1 MSQQQQQ
8 HIRKSKRTRML
19 TEKAKAETNTI
30 SLVNH
35 KLPTTTTTTTRK
47 KSFSLPKTKKRKISS
62 IEEEEE
68 AAKLS
73 DKIDPVEKLLSLTNV
88 NQDFL
93 LDWEDNSH
101 RNHHT
106 SISSSST
113 SNNGITSGSLIS
125 SNTSNCGFSPRSG
138 YHSSSSSISSLFSQ
152 NEESEIDEYD
162 YDYESED
169 YEEPNEI
176 ESVNFTKIIQDNI
189 RQYYVKRR
197 LENQYKDSFALLN
210 KQNHNQDDEEE
221 ENPLLSSASPT
232 SNRSIFKQCEVPF
245 FKSVNF
251 GNKPKEYTIEDY
263 FQYDNAEEEEEE
275 EKKEEEK
282 EDESKSVTTS
292 EDNESNGV
300 SPITTPK
307 STMQSLYI
315 PKINNNYRRL
325 PMNIINHNN
334 ITTNSCNN
342 NNNLNNLQDLSKILN
357 KNSIITG
364 NASEMISAGNFMLT
378 DFYL

>member
-1 MSQQQQQ
+1 M
-8 HIRKSKRTRML
+8 
-19 TEKAKAETNTI
+19 
-30 SLVNH
+30 
-35 KLPTTTTTTTRK
+35 
-47 KSFSLPKTKKRKISS
+47 
-62 IEEEEE
+62 
-68 AAKLS
+68 
-73 DKIDPVEKLLSLTNV
+73 SLTNV

-245 FKSVNF
+245 LKCEFW
-251 GNKPKEYTIEDY
+251 
-263 FQYDNAEEEEEE
+263 
-275 EKKEEEK
+275 
-282 EDESKSVTTS
+282 
-292 EDNESNGV
+292 
-300 SPITTPK
+300 
-307 STMQSLYI
+307 
-315 PKINNNYRRL
+315 
-325 PMNIINHNN
+325 
-334 ITTNSCNN
+334 
-342 NNNLNNLQDLSKILN
+342 
-357 KNSIITG
+357 
-364 NASEMISAGNFMLT
+364 
-378 DFYL
+378 

>member
-1 MSQQQQQ
+1 M
-8 HIRKSKRTRML
+8 
-19 TEKAKAETNTI
+19 
-30 SLVNH
+30 
-35 KLPTTTTTTTRK
+35 
-47 KSFSLPKTKKRKISS
+47 
-62 IEEEEE
+62 
-68 AAKLS
+68 
-73 DKIDPVEKLLSLTNV
+73 SLTNV

-152 NEESEIDEYD
+152 NEESEIDEYA

-221 ENPLLSSASPT
+221 ENPLSSASPT

-245 FKSVNF
+245 LKV
-251 GNKPKEYTIEDY
+251 
-263 FQYDNAEEEEEE
+263 
-275 EKKEEEK
+275 
-282 EDESKSVTTS
+282 
-292 EDNESNGV
+292 
-300 SPITTPK
+300 
-307 STMQSLYI
+307 
-315 PKINNNYRRL
+315 
-325 PMNIINHNN
+325 
-334 ITTNSCNN
+334 
-342 NNNLNNLQDLSKILN
+342 
-357 KNSIITG
+357 
-364 NASEMISAGNFMLT
+364 
-378 DFYL
+378 